1 MKSRRMRREGCLAAK
16 ATNTQSSEPPS
27 LTERSPVHLNRERL
41 RLVRGADLQASVLE
55 HSQGKDLPEMR
66 KNLQRPY
73 VSLRQM
79 PCFQ

>member
-1 MKSRRMRREGCLAAK
+1 
-16 ATNTQSSEPPS
+16 
-27 LTERSPVHLNRERL
+27 VHLNRERL